1 MQRGELLMK
10 RTAISFSRTLL
21 HAVRGVPSFKDKET
35 LKTAVDG
42 DAMWCG
48 LADNY

>member
-1 MQRGELLMK
+1 MQLQG
-10 RTAISFSRTLL
+10 
-21 HAVRGVPSFKDKET
+21 PPNFKDKET